1 MRGRYFRYLF
11 ENLDGGLFH
20 TGSVYD
26 KEHQRATNYIYMVG
40 SYCRGAFQKRTVQ
53 IYENDTLPERI
64 DLLVMGGY
72 TVKYIHKF
80 IEIIRGHRIET
91 VVLPYLA
98 PIQRLVLT
106 EENKESGVKA
116 REVTRFLQ
124 DPYQFLKEY
133 DIGNIYFLYGNG
145 KIIDRKPEEL
155 EWGYHFELAD
165 RESLLL
171 IREMEGYSI
180 PVARAGYIV
189 ENDWLFYFGVYGTNI
204 QMMSE
209 FAKNYFSNIE
219 NIYKISENINEDYVR
234 QTKRLVQEYY
244 KKFGGSSVMAI
255 AMFEGPLFTYPSEI
269 DSFFTEKEFCKSE
282 QSEVWMRC
290 NKENCC
296 SCTISCVYG
305 KDYDNMQHHK
315 RSREESRFGMLML
328 GNVNLN
334 RYWSDIMARFWK
346 VRTRIRG
353 IGIPNSGSGENWNYQ
368 MLRFS
373 AENDRVYWICVKD
386 DITSAGVISD
396 IVLSASNNR
405 FLPIDEGWG
414 CCLSGYIIPKEDID

>member
-1 MRGRYFRYLF
+1 
-11 ENLDGGLFH
+11 
-20 TGSVYD
+20 
-26 KEHQRATNYIYMVG
+26 MVG

-64 DLLVMGGY
+64 DLLVMGGF

-255 AMFEGPLFTYPSEI
+255 AMFEGHIQVKLTVSLLRRNFVKVNRVKFGCDAIKRIAVHARLAVFMEKIMTICSIIKEAEKNR
-269 DSFFTEKEFCKSE
+269 DSVC
-282 QSEVWMRC
+282 
-290 NKENCC
+290 
-296 SCTISCVYG
+296 
-305 KDYDNMQHHK
+305 
-315 RSREESRFGMLML
+315 
-328 GNVNLN
+328 
-334 RYWSDIMARFWK
+334 
-346 VRTRIRG
+346 
-353 IGIPNSGSGENWNYQ
+353 
-368 MLRFS
+368 
-373 AENDRVYWICVKD
+373 
-386 DITSAGVISD
+386 
-396 IVLSASNNR
+396 
-405 FLPIDEGWG
+405 
-414 CCLSGYIIPKEDID
+414 